1 MASETQRA
9 PMLPI
14 SFFKVILRTNLQ
26 TVKIP
31 NMFTAKYGDGLQNPF
46 FMNLPNQT
54 QWKVIWENESGEI
67 LLKEGWNEFTEH
79 HSLDHGDFVFFE
91 YVGTDQINV
100 NICKQSGVEMDYPHE
115 EENPEQ
121 IGGERSVQRTS
132 SLKQPNETRARE
144 VACNFIS
151 CNPFFTV
158 VITPSHV
165 MEYRMNVPDLEGIIE
180 KKEYVVL
187 QRGETSW
194 RKRMLFNNARYRF
207 GAGLG

>member
-1 MASETQRA
+1 MASENQRA

-54 QWKVIWENESGEI
+54 QWKVIWENENGEI
-67 LLKEGWNEFTEH
+67 WLKKGWNEFTEH
-79 HSLDHGDFVFFE
+79 HSLDHGDLVFFE

-100 NICKQSGVEMDYPHE
+100 NTYSSQNMSLTGLVRELYSK
-115 EENPEQ
+115 
-121 IGGERSVQRTS
+121 GERSVQRTS
-132 SLKQPNETRARE
+132 SLNHPNETRARE

-158 VITPSHV
+158 VVTPSHV
-165 MEYRMNVPDLEGIIE
+165 MEYRMVG
-180 KKEYVVL
+180 K
-187 QRGETSW
+187 S
-194 RKRMLFNNARYRF
+194 
-207 GAGLG
+207 